1 MDFVPVLFGAQ
12 LKQVRQIVFVHGEDE
27 VEGLEISPRHLSC
40 PLSGNI
46 DAVSP
51 RHGDRSRIG
60 CVARMPAAGAGG
72 INGDPVGHAF
82 TIGEVSQNPFGKR
95 RAADIAHADEKNGD
109 MFHERCVDPVVEA
122 LVVIKRGKIHEISQ
136 TRTGRHP
143 AGIVETR
150 GLVAA

>member
-1 MDFVPVLFGAQ
+1 MAYGIIHEEMDFVPVLFGAQ

-60 CVARMPAAGAGG
+60 FVARMPAAGAGG

-95 RAADIAHADEKNGD
+95 RAADIALQTK
-109 MFHERCVDPVVEA
+109 RT
-122 LVVIKRGKIHEISQ
+122 VICFMNDASIRSL
-136 TRTGRHP
+136 RR
-143 AGIVETR
+143 
-150 GLVAA
+150 